1 MTQRPQRLHLRHLL
15 VSTQAG
21 SNDDLA
27 SIYSSENSD
36 EVSTQAGS
44 NDDAGVVG
52 VKAYVNAVST
62 QAGSNDDMSMPI
74 HCLPNVCAFQRK
86 HAQAMTEAMT
96 FPSFTS

>member
-15 VSTQAG
+15 
-21 SNDDLA
+21 
-27 SIYSSENSD
+27 
-36 EVSTQAGS
+36 
-44 NDDAGVVG
+44 
-52 VKAYVNAVST
+52 VST

>member
-21 SNDDLA
+21 SNDD
-27 SIYSSENSD
+27 
-36 EVSTQAGS
+36 
-44 NDDAGVVG
+44 
-52 VKAYVNAVST
+52 
-62 QAGSNDDMSMPI
+62 MSMPI
-74 HCLPNVCAFQRK
+74 HCLPNVCPFQRK